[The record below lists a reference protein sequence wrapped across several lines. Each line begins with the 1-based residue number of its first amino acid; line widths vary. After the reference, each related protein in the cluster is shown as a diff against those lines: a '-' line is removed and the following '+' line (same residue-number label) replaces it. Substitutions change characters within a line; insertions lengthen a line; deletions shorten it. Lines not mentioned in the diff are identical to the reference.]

1 MPSVSG
7 TEAADSGQSSTAH
20 DTIRE
25 MSRLAKAVL
34 ILLLA
39 AIPLRGMAGVVA
51 ALCDPASHGGAAIQV
66 SDADCDS
73 CLESAGAH
81 HEQDDSGMSKCSHCA
96 ACSVSVPLVSQSVQG
111 LIAAVSGESP
121 VIFFSRT
128 LPVRPPGRLERPPL
142 TS

>member
-1 MPSVSG
+1 
-7 TEAADSGQSSTAH
+7 
-20 DTIRE
+20 

-51 ALCDPASHGGAAIQV
+51 ALCDPANHGGATQV
-66 SDADCDS
+66 THAECDS
-73 CLESAGAH
+73 CPEGAAAH
-81 HEQDDSGMSKCSHCA
+81 HEQDDSAASKCSHCA
-96 ACSVSVPLVSQSVQG
+96 ACSVSVPLVSQSTQG

-121 VIFFSRT
+121 VFFFSRS

>member
-1 MPSVSG
+1 MN
-7 TEAADSGQSSTAH
+7 
-20 DTIRE
+20 
-25 MSRLAKAVL
+25 RLAKTVL

-51 ALCDPASHGGAAIQV
+51 ALCDPASHGGTATHV

-81 HEQDDSGMSKCSHCA
+81 HEQDDSGTSKCSHCA
-96 ACSVSVPLVSQSVQG
+96 ACSVSVPLVSQSTQS
-111 LIAAVSGESP
+111 LIAAVSGTSP
-121 VIFFSRT
+121 VTFFSRS